1 MVAQEDERL
10 PVPPFVEWPLFPFE
24 GDLRVKDLLPRESS
38 DQPRAGEPGGGPCH
52 GCSADDSEFL
62 WTNENWRVSAGPRS
76 AVKQVFLNTRAHVDL
91 SDMPLDLARE
101 LGPMMQRVESA
112 LMAAGDVG
120 RVHVHRWGDGSAHFH
135 LWMYGR
141 PVGDRQM
148 LGFGLVLWAMT
159 LPPVPRQEWDQAMKA
174 IGSALAVECA

>member
-1 MVAQEDERL
+1 M
-10 PVPPFVEWPLFPFE
+10 
-24 GDLRVKDLLPRESS
+24 
-38 DQPRAGEPGGGPCH
+38 
-52 GCSADDSEFL
+52 
-62 WTNENWRVSAGPRS
+62 SAGPRS

-91 SDMPLDLARE
+91 SDMPVDVARE
-101 LGPMMQRVESA
+101 LGPMMQRVEAA

-135 LWMYGR
+135 IWMYGR

-159 LPPVPRQEWDQAMKA
+159 LPPISEHDWDESMKA
-174 IGSALAVECA
+174 IGSALDTEGA